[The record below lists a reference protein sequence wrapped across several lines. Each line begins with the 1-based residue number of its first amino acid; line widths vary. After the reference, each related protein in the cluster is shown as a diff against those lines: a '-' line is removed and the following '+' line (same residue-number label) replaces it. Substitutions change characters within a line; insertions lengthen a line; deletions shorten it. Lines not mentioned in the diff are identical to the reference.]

1 MFKKAVIGGLFTTG
15 ILIFGFIMLFRS
27 CLAKY
32 DERGAISTPLVVEK
46 NGKTVVLSLVKFEK
60 ATSYS
65 QQGGFIRKSVNTSY
79 YVQSNDGITGA
90 KLQSKKIKRHSQIKS
105 FPVEMLGLSD
115 NKAWLFA
122 GELIGIDPFTLE
134 KKVDAAAIEAKNPA
148 LKGKL
153 SIERRHYE
161 YDHHYGIKL
170 LATDGTPYLLNTSTL
185 IATVA
190 EEEEKDPGKA
200 RKKELDKQM
209 DLIRKL
215 NDSNY
220 SRFRNANKL
229 YSERKISQ
237 AAYQDSSDRFTN
249 ERTVISKM
257 EDSLRILVQNRDEEM
272 DAIRDQ
278 QQLKNNLGGSMSF
291 SQIKANMDSFH
302 SKWYGLLTNEELEKL
317 WDQFDYRRIYG
328 DADRNKLYT
337 ASLTVK
343 DPSKKFSK
351 WVIGEER
358 QKVSDAVFLQGGF
371 LVDIDTGKPIHLSG
385 PDAFLIVL
393 KEQVGNEGKII
404 LTRVGIDGKQ
414 SWNVNT
420 GLKEFAYWTI
430 FRQRIYIFGT
440 DNKELSSG
448 EINVLHII
456 DLTNGNRVTHDY
468 FRDKNRSK

>member
-1 MFKKAVIGGLFTTG
+1 MFRKAVIGGLFTIG
-15 ILIFGFIMLFRS
+15 VLIFGFIMLFRS

-32 DERGAISTPLVVEK
+32 DERGAISTPQIVEK
-46 NGKTVVLSLVKFEK
+46 DGKTVVFSLVKYEK

-65 QQGGFIRKSVNTSY
+65 RQGGFIRKSVSTSY

-90 KLQSKKIKRHSQIKS
+90 KLQSKRIKKHKQVKS
-105 FPVEMLGLSD
+105 FPVEMLGVSD
-115 NKAWLFA
+115 NTAWLFA
-122 GELIGIDPFTLE
+122 GELIAIDPFTLE
-134 KKVDAAAIEAKNPA
+134 KKADAAAIEAKNPS

-200 RKKELDKQM
+200 RKKELEKEM
-209 DLIRKL
+209 NLIRKL

-220 SRFRNANKL
+220 SRFRKANEL
-229 YSERKISQ
+229 YRERKISQ
-237 AAYQDSSDRFTN
+237 AAYQDSSDRFTE
-249 ERTVISKM
+249 ERTFISKL
-257 EDSLRILVQNRDEEM
+257 EDSLRLIVQNLDEEM

-278 QQLKNNLGGSMSF
+278 QQLTNNLHGNISF
-291 SQIKANMDSFH
+291 SQATVNTDSFH
-302 SKWYGLLTNEELEKL
+302 SKWYGLLTNEEMEKI
-317 WDQFDYRRIYG
+317 WEQFDYRKMYG
-328 DADRNKLYT
+328 DASRNKLYS
-337 ASLTVK
+337 ASLTIK

-351 WVIGEER
+351 WVIGDDR
-358 QKVSDAVFLQGGF
+358 QKISDAIFLQGGF
-371 LVDIDTGKPIHLSG
+371 LLDINTGKPIHLSG
-385 PDAFLIVL
+385 PDAFLIAF
-393 KEQVGNEGKII
+393 KEQLGNEGKIV
-404 LTRVGIDGKQ
+404 LSRVGIDGKQ
-414 SWNVNT
+414 NWSLNT

-430 FRQRIYIFGT
+430 FKQRLYVFGT

-456 DLTNGNRVTHDY
+456 DLTNGNMVTHDY